1 MKNEKGDAGAVALIV
16 FVIIIMILA
25 GLLVYTNIKDQLVKE
40 EFKDFM
46 KFQMELT
53 TFVIEEECEMNY
65 TETINKFLKYKT
77 NELLNETNFKVI
89 EE

>member
-16 FVIIIMILA
+16 FVIIIIILA

-77 NELLNETNFKVI
+77 NELLNETNFKVR

>member
-77 NELLNETNFKVI
+77 NELLNETNFKVR

>member
-1 MKNEKGDAGAVALIV
+1 MKNEKGNVGAVALIV

-77 NELLNETNFKVI
+77 NEILNETNFKVR
-89 EE
+89 EQ

>member
-77 NELLNETNFKVI
+77 NEILNETNFKVR
-89 EE
+89 EQ